1 MPALALMAAFQ
12 FLAGPMKRALSILA
26 SFSAAAVLGGCGG
39 GGDDKVDVAKY
50 VGTWEGCITGAAGSH
65 RETLVVTKKDE
76 VSATAGVTLVSYPEK
91 GCAGTA
97 NLPGTQR
104 NVVFNFRGTK
114 TVSGETVDKVEVTD
128 APTTRRDVF
137 TIKAGQWRFGPDN
150 GPRDADG
157 YPDTLDPEFLT
168 KK

>member
-1 MPALALMAAFQ
+1 
-12 FLAGPMKRALSILA
+12 MKRALSILA
-26 SFSAAAVLGGCGG
+26 SFSALAVLGGCGG
-39 GGDDKVDVAKY
+39 GGDDTVDVAKY

-76 VSATAGVTLVSYPEK
+76 VSAAAGVTLVSYPEK
-91 GCAGTA
+91 GCTGTA
-97 NLPGTQR
+97 NLPTQR
-104 NVVFNFRGTK
+104 NVVFTFKGTK
-114 TVSGETVDKVEVTD
+114 TVAGETVDKVDVTD
-128 APTTRRDVF
+128 APTTMRNVF
-137 TIKAGQWRFGPDN
+137 TIKGSQWRFGPDV